1 MSAPATSVS
10 PDARRLWLVARGPL
24 LAAVVI
30 LLTAALIA
38 LFTTGEDGYL
48 NPRSATPQGARA
60 VVELLAERGVETV
73 EVSGPEEAAGAAG
86 PDTTL
91 LVVVPDLLD
100 ADAARLLHN
109 ARGPEAPGRTV

>member
-1 MSAPATSVS
+1 MSAPVTSVS
-10 PDARRLWLVARGPL
+10 PDARGLWRAARGPL
-24 LAAVVI
+24 LAAAVI
-30 LLTAALIA
+30 LLTAALVA

-73 EVSGPEEAAGAAG
+73 EVSGVEEAVGAAG

-91 LVVVPDLLD
+91 LVIVPDLLSPE
-100 ADAARLLHN
+100 ATRLLHN
-109 ARGPEAPGRTV
+109 ARGPDAPGRT